1 MYFRAAFFCGLLLAG
16 PVPAGAVPVTGLYEA
31 EVPVPDQSEAARR
44 AGIKEALAAVLVKL
58 TGDSGI
64 AARPELGE
72 FLAQALQYAQQYRYV
87 QQGPAAAGPAAAPP
101 RLYLWARFD
110 AAIVDDA
117 LHRAGIP
124 VWGRERPT
132 TLVWLA
138 VDGPGGAQL
147 AGPGQDSAYYLGSLE
162 RHAFRRGL
170 PLLFPLLDL
179 EDAATLS
186 AADVLAGRLEPLRQ
200 ASARYPGDAVL
211 AGGLREVRPGQWEA
225 NWMALI
231 DGEPVT
237 WTSQG
242 TDAELSLAA
251 GLDGMADRLARR
263 YVASA
268 QSGDPVAVTL
278 LVSEVFSLDQYA
290 RVLEYLGSL
299 SPVRS
304 VQIVQVE
311 PGRVTYEVSA
321 LGGAQALGQAI
332 GFGRVMQAEP
342 ATAGATGLAYRL
354 LP

>member
-1 MYFRAAFFCGLLLAG
+1 
-16 PVPAGAVPVTGLYEA
+16 
-31 EVPVPDQSEAARR
+31 
-44 AGIKEALAAVLVKL
+44 
-58 TGDSGI
+58 
-64 AARPELGE
+64 
-72 FLAQALQYAQQYRYV
+72 
-87 QQGPAAAGPAAAPP
+87 
-101 RLYLWARFD
+101 
-110 AAIVDDA
+110 
-117 LHRAGIP
+117 
-124 VWGRERPT
+124 
-132 TLVWLA
+132 
-138 VDGPGGAQL
+138 L
-147 AGPGQDSAYYLGSLE
+147 AGPGQDSAYYLSSLE

-186 AADVLAGRLEPLRQ
+186 AADVLAGTPEPLRQ

-211 AGGLREVRPGQWEA
+211 AGGLREAQPGQWEA

-242 TDAELSLAA
+242 ADAELALRG
-251 GLDGMADRLARR
+251 GLDGMADRLAKR
-263 YVASA
+263 YVATA
-268 QSGDPVAVTL
+268 LSGDPAAVTL
-278 LVSEVFSLDQYA
+278 VVSEVYSLDQYA

-299 SPVRS
+299 TAVRN

-311 PGRVTYEVSA
+311 PGRVTCEVSA

-342 ATAGATGLAYRL
+342 TAAGATGLAYRL

>member
-1 MYFRAAFFCGLLLAG
+1 MSWRAALFCTLLLAG

-64 AARPELGE
+64 AARPELGGL
-72 FLAQALQYAQQYRYV
+72 LAQAPQYAQQYRYV
-87 QQGPAAAGPAAAPP
+87 QQGPATATPP
-101 RLYLWARFD
+101 LHLWARFD
-110 AAIVDDA
+110 EAIVEDA
-117 LHRAGIP
+117 LRRAGIP

-138 VDGPGGAQL
+138 VDGPGGPQL
-147 AGPGQDSAYYLGSLE
+147 AGPGQDSAYYLSSLE

-186 AADVLAGRLEPLRQ
+186 AADVLAGTPEPLRQ

-211 AGGLREVRPGQWEA
+211 AGGLREAQPGQWEA

-242 TDAELSLAA
+242 ADAELALRG
-251 GLDGMADRLARR
+251 GLDGMADRLAKR
-263 YVASA
+263 YVATA
-268 QSGDPVAVTL
+268 LSGDPAAVTL
-278 LVSEVFSLDQYA
+278 VVSEVYSLDQYA

-299 SPVRS
+299 TAVRN

-311 PGRVTYEVSA
+311 PGRVTCEVSA

-342 ATAGATGLAYRL
+342 TAAGATGLAYRL